1 MTPLELGYVSQ
12 GYKEREER
20 RIDDLISIGYYAS
33 YWVNAWQD
41 RRHRPQP
48 LDKILGRKKTKQK
61 KAMTSEEMYKQ
72 VLALHKA
79 FGGE

>member
-1 MTPLELGYVSQ
+1 MTPLELRYVAN

-20 RIDDLISIGYYAS
+20 RMDDLISIGYYVS
-33 YWVNAWQD
+33 YWTNAWQD

-48 LDKILGRKKTKQK
+48 LDKILGRKRTKHSKT
-61 KAMTSEEMYKQ
+61 MTGEEMYKQ